1 MFVFSDMTIS
11 HRTTRSWSRS
21 CSFSVE
27 TEGTN
32 SRRNQVDDAL
42 RVAYDPD
49 EVHLRGAAEL
59 PPIILNEQHR
69 RLITNSGKMY
79 EVFQICC

>member
-11 HRTTRSWSRS
+11 HRATRSWSRS
-21 CSFSVE
+21 CSFYVE

-49 EVHLRGAAEL
+49 VHLRGAAEF
-59 PPIILNEQHR
+59 PPIIPNEQHR